1 MAGSTTQDL
10 GHALALV
17 EPALDVVSSRPRV
30 LLEAISTT
38 SSGAPFTFASV
49 KDRGRA
55 LVRHVEQVRLH
66 HVEQREDDIERSEE
80 DLADWMV
87 FEPRPHEEI
96 QIP

>member
-1 MAGSTTQDL
+1 MAGSTTQVL

-17 EPALDVVSSRPRV
+17 EPALDRLVAPAR

-38 SSGAPFTFASV
+38 ELRRAFHVRLGE
-49 KDRGRA
+49 DRGRA